1 MFRYFIVYLTFL
13 VSNFA
18 FAEPYQVFEEN
29 GKVGLK
35 NEEGQILLPA
45 SFEALGWSD
54 GSFSVIGQVTGYKL
68 GKAWGII
75 NLKKEFITKAEYENL
90 YYSGGDRIVAFKK
103 MGPTVSYFGCLDL
116 SGRVTVPFKYDGI
129 KIQGLRAV
137 VFIKNGVQYHHGL
150 IDLEDKEIIPL
161 KFKNIYAIGSLRY
174 AVENFETKT
183 ALFTEQGVKLTTF
196 EIDSI
201 SSFRKGKAMIYQD
214 LKQGLIDREGEIII
228 EPRYRE
234 IKIDDDGLVSTRMFD
249 EWKILDG
256 ENQELKKITG
266 DELKAFSKELYRIT
280 VSKKMGVVDKDLD
293 PIIAPSYDDL
303 RDFHFDKLI
312 AKKNGKFGLIR
323 INGSEVLPFR
333 FDSLH
338 WDGQFIKAKE
348 NDTNSYPT
356 YVQNGW
362 NLYDTFGIKKNL
374 RSYDYLGAY
383 NGKFFPVTNKG
394 YGGAINRYGEEF
406 IHCVYD
412 SIIEYKEDQMAVKY
426 QGQYGIINLK
436 EDWLLAPQRF
446 KVRLLNEEK
455 YLEIQPSMMFVKS
468 LAGEI
473 IYFTDNKFDV
483 NSDHLREFLPDGT
496 EKLVSLNGQTISRT
510 AEPIINSEETFS
522 PTEGLQGIKRDGLY
536 GFVDDK
542 GRLRVANRY
551 EAIGQ
556 FKEGLAPVKILG
568 KWGFVN
574 TRDNIAINPNYE
586 SAQEFEQGL
595 AIVKR
600 NSKTGIINKEDK
612 TILSLSYDSVV
623 RLVGQKFLIINQNK
637 HGLADQNGN
646 VLIEPR
652 FDKIENL
659 QNGYVIVEQEGK
671 FGLLT
676 LEGLST
682 IPLFYDKLI
691 YNKQKNQYLALEK
704 AVWLNLGK

>member
-1 MFRYFIVYLTFL
+1 MFRYFIVFLTFL

-18 FAEPYQVFEEN
+18 SAEPYQVFKEN

-35 NEEGQILLPA
+35 NEEGKVLLPA

-75 NLKKEFITKAEYENL
+75 NLKKEFITKAEYENV

-129 KIQGLRAV
+129 KIQGLRAI
-137 VFIKNGVQYHHGL
+137 VFIKNGAQYHHGL
-150 IDLEDKEIIPL
+150 IDLDDKEIITL
-161 KFKNIYAIGSLRY
+161 TFKNIYAIGSLRY

-183 ALFTEQGVKLTTF
+183 ALFTEQGIKLTEF
-196 EIDSI
+196 LIDSV
-201 SSFRKGKAMIYQD
+201 SSFQKGKAMIYQN

-228 EPRYRE
+228 EPSYRE
-234 IKIDDDGLVSTRMFD
+234 IKIDDDGRVSSRMFD

-256 ENQELKKITG
+256 ENRELKKITG
-266 DELKAFSKELYRIT
+266 DELKAFTRKLYRFT
-280 VSKKMGVVDKDLD
+280 VSAKMGVVDETLN
-293 PIIAPSYDDL
+293 PIIAPVYDNL
-303 RDFHFDKLI
+303 RDFHFGKLI
-312 AKKNGKFGLIR
+312 AQKNGKFGLIR

-338 WDGQFIKAKE
+338 WDGQFIRAKE
-348 NDTNSYPT
+348 KDTHSYPT
-356 YVQNGW
+356 YAQNGW
-362 NLYDTFGIKKNL
+362 NLYDTFGIKKTI
-374 RSYDYLGAY
+374 RSYDYLGTY
-383 NGKFFPVTNKG
+383 NGKFFPVSNKG
-394 YGGAINRYGEEF
+394 YDGAINRYGEEF

-412 SIIEYKEDQMAVKY
+412 SIFEYKDDQMAVKY

-436 EDWLLAPQRF
+436 EDWLLAPQRYV
-446 KVRLLNEEK
+446 VRLLNEEK
-455 YLEIQPSMMFVKS
+455 YLEIQPSMMFLKS
-468 LAGEI
+468 FAGEI
-473 IYFTDNKFDV
+473 IYFTDNKFEIAT
-483 NSDHLREFLPDGT
+483 DHLVEFLPDGT
-496 EKLVSLNGQTISRT
+496 QKVVSLSGQTISRT
-510 AEPIINSEETFS
+510 STEFINSEEIFNS
-522 PTEGLQGIKRDGLY
+522 TEGLQGIKRDGLY

-542 GRLRVANRY
+542 GRLRIANRY

-574 TRDNIAINPNYE
+574 TRDNIAINPSYE
-586 SAQEFEQGL
+586 SAQEFEEGF

-600 NSKTGIINKEDK
+600 NGKTGIINKEDK
-612 TILSLSYDSVV
+612 TILSFSYDSVV
-623 RLVGQKFLIINQNK
+623 RLAGQKFLIINQNK
-637 HGLADQNGN
+637 HGLADENGK

-652 FDKIENL
+652 FDNIQNL

-682 IPLFYDKLI
+682 IPLTYDKLI
-691 YNKQKNQYLALEK
+691 YNKEMNQYVALKK
-704 AVWLNLGK
+704 AAWVQF